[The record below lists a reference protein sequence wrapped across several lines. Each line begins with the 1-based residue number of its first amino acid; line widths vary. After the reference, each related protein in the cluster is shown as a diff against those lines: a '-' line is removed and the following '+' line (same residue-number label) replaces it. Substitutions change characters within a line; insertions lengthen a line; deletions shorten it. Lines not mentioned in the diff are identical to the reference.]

1 MNNDKASGE
10 HARLAPALWES
21 VQTEKLSW
29 RIAAQ
34 VRAAL
39 FSNQVRAGDFLG
51 SEASL
56 AQQFQVSRTAARD
69 ALRTLEAVGI
79 VEIRMGAKGGAW
91 IASANPERFADALS
105 IQLSLIG
112 ASALE
117 VFDAQMAIEVLAV
130 EKAAQRLLPEHR
142 AALTAALQV
151 VKDARGAL
159 TGFTDAS
166 LHFHEALVEASGN
179 RVLLAQFKALR
190 FVLTPLLAI
199 YTSADTAARVVAS
212 HTRLFDAICRGDAAL
227 ARRLMQERIRIVRA
241 SFIPAWLAEPALHRS
256 RADVTRPEGS
266 PLGGRRRSEF
276 THTTETP

>member
-1 MNNDKASGE
+1 MNNDNASGE
-10 HARLAPALWES
+10 PARAAPAVWES
-21 VQTEKLSW
+21 VHTEKLSW
-29 RIAAQ
+29 RIASQ

-56 AQQFQVSRTAARD
+56 AQQFSVSRTAARD

-79 VEIRMGAKGGAW
+79 IEIRMGAKGGAW

-117 VFDAQMAIEVLAV
+117 VFDAQMAIEALAA
-130 EKAAQRLLPEHR
+130 EKAAQGLLPAHR
-142 AALTAALQV
+142 DALAAALQV
-151 VKDARGAL
+151 VKQARGQLGA
-159 TGFTDAS
+159 FTDAS

-190 FVLTPLLAI
+190 FVLTPLLSI
-199 YTSADTAARVVAS
+199 YTSTDTAARVIAS
-212 HTRLFDAICRGDAAL
+212 HSRLFDAICRGDAAL

-241 SFIPAWLAEPALHRS
+241 SFIPGWLAEPALHRS
-256 RADVTRPEGS
+256 HAETKRRRPES
-266 PLGGRRRSEF
+266 I
-276 THTTETP
+276 HTTETP